1 MNKMHKHLLSESE
14 LNAEA
19 VRLQHKAYLGDSD
32 AQYALADVFQK
43 GRGVDKNTVHAF
55 FWYKR
60 SAQQG
65 HVAAQFNVW
74 YSYLTGEGV
83 ETNLEKSDAWY
94 RVASNNNINST
105 DVSVVKKM
113 LNVS

>member
-1 MNKMHKHLLSESE
+1 
-14 LNAEA
+14 
-19 VRLQHKAYLGDSD
+19 
-32 AQYALADVFQK
+32 
-43 GRGVDKNTVHAF
+43 
-55 FWYKR
+55 
-60 SAQQG
+60 
-65 HVAAQFNVW
+65 VAAQFNVW